1 MMIVCWHSRVGVGGT
16 SYLGQYLLQAYH
28 DFIVIIMSFSVM
40 FAILQRFIVCFLW
53 HIVLGFC
60 SCGGLTK
67 TMLIMVL
74 D

>member
-1 MMIVCWHSRVGVGGT
+1 MMIVCWHSRVGVGGK

-40 FAILQRFIVCFLW
+40 LQFYKDLLCVFCGILFWDFV
-53 HIVLGFC
+53 VVG
-60 SCGGLTK
+60 
-67 TMLIMVL
+67 